1 MVTIIIVVVGINGE
15 EGAEDL
21 IEKYLSRI
29 NGI

>member
-1 MVTIIIVVVGINGE
+1 MVTIIIVIGINSE

-21 IEKYLSRI
+21 IEKYLKSKI